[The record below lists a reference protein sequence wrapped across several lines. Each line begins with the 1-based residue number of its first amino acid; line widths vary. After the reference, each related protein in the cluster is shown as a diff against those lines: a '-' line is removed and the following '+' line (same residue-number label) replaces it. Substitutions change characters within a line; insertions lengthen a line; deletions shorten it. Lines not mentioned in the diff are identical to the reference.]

1 MTGTKAGS
9 IPARPQTKFLRRY
22 TMIGG
27 TIHFTAAAT
36 APIPMRRQRAKK
48 SPHVERLIELVK
60 FYGRIELRDLAK
72 LMGVTYEFA
81 RSVVTNA
88 TFIEGSFIYED
99 RIAGQTVIGWME

>member
-1 MTGTKAGS
+1 
-9 IPARPQTKFLRRY
+9 
-22 TMIGG
+22 MIGG

-72 LMGVTYEFA
+72 LMNVSCDVA
-81 RSVVTNA
+81 HNAVTNA

>member
-1 MTGTKAGS
+1 
-9 IPARPQTKFLRRY
+9 
-22 TMIGG
+22 MIGG
-27 TIHFTAAAT
+27 TIHFTVAAT

-48 SPHVERLIELVK
+48 SPHVERLSELVK

-88 TFIEGSFIYED
+88 TCMEGARIYD
-99 RIAGQTVIGWME
+99 DFIAGQTVIGWME